1 MNNKFNSSIDFNV
14 PARDLKEIAQRLV
27 SVDSFFGVSGDEKR
41 ISEIF
46 NDQIFFRGRLIPADS
61 WENPGNL
68 EEGLKGGWLF
78 FYHSLAWIVPLR
90 RKVKTDSKYSHK
102 YLEIVL
108 GWLHKY
114 GMPPTPLPTQ
124 KDPGD
129 YTWYDMSTAWRTM
142 IIIGAVSMVGAD
154 KDLLAHLETHTRVL
168 ANNDYYAKVGNHAL
182 HQNFALI
189 SSSLILNRL
198 DYFELALQR
207 IDSLRAISIDSDG
220 VSLEGAVGYHL
231 FNIDWWLSMSSQL
244 DVINDLIEQSVSI
257 HVPDMRPFLHY
268 SVAPDGKIV
277 PLGDSV
283 MSRGIYRNVIH
294 EYPVDFVKYIESDPH
309 LLYVLSKGAEGEPLK
324 NTMRVFKDGF
334 WFSRG
339 GRFGINPDQQSH
351 VSLKFGPGLSDRVHV
366 HDDAGSITFYP
377 NGSRLIEDSCLYG
390 YYGGEKREFVKSNRA
405 HNGIVVQD
413 RKYYRS
419 AISSLDFSSSSDD
432 VDQAE
437 VSVLSI
443 EKTRW
448 TRIVAHAFKSG
459 LLYVQDHV
467 VSNGAPFQQIFN
479 LGDDFKVVRVSPGRA
494 DVQSSDGS
502 RAVFFWLAEDTH
514 IGVVRG
520 AELPLMG
527 WRSTFEGEIHPIDT
541 VTAYFSSASD
551 GEVQK
556 IGVAI
561 LALDSGQSFS
571 DISLEKVELRKK
583 HTKFLINK
591 SSEVIEMVVG
601 FGGEDF
607 RTKVLVD

>member
-14 PARDLKEIAQRLV
+14 PARDLKGIAQRLV

-46 NDQIFFRGRLIPADS
+46 NDQIFFRGRLISADS

-502 RAVFFWLAEDTH
+502 RAVFFWLADDTH

>member
-68 EEGLKGGWLF
+68 EEGLKGGWRF

-244 DVINDLIEQSVSI
+244 DVINDLVEQSVSI
-257 HVPDMRPFLHY
+257 HVPDMRPFLYY

>member
-1 MNNKFNSSIDFNV
+1 MNKKSNSSICFNV
-14 PARDLKEIAQRLV
+14 PTQGLKEIAQRLV
-27 SVDSFFGVSGDEKR
+27 SVDSFFGISGDEKR

-46 NDQIFFRGRLIPADS
+46 DGQVFFRGRLIPADS

-68 EEGLKGGWLF
+68 EEGLRGGWRF

-90 RKVKTDSKYSHK
+90 RRVKTDSTYSEK
-102 YLEIVL
+102 YLEILL
-108 GWLHKY
+108 GWLNKY
-114 GMPPTPLPTQ
+114 GVPPAPLPTQ
-124 KDPGD
+124 RDPGD

-154 KDLLAHLETHTRVL
+154 KDLLAHLETHAHVL
-168 ANNDYYAKVGNHAL
+168 ADNEYYAKIGNHAL

-189 SSSLILNRL
+189 SSSLLLNRL

-207 IDSLRAISIDSDG
+207 IESLRAISIDSDG

-244 DVINDLIEQSVSI
+244 DVINDLVDKSISI
-257 HVPDMRPFLHY
+257 HIPDMRPFLHY

-283 MSRGIYRNVIH
+283 MSRGPYRNVIN

-309 LLYVLSKGAEGEPLK
+309 LLYVLSRGEEGEPLE

-339 GRFGINPDQQSH
+339 GRFGDNPNLHSH
-351 VSLKFGPGLSDRVHV
+351 ASLKFGPGLSDRVHV
-366 HDDAGSITFYP
+366 HDDSGSITFYP
-377 NGSRLIEDSCLYG
+377 NGFRLIEDSCLYG

-405 HNGIVVQD
+405 HNGIIVKD

-419 AISSLDFSSSSDD
+419 AVSSLDFSSSSDN

-437 VSVLSI
+437 ISVLSI

-448 TRIVAHAFKSG
+448 TRIVAHAFRVG

-479 LGDDFKVVRVSPGRA
+479 LGDDVKVVRVLPGRA
-494 DVQSSDGS
+494 DVQSSDGF

-514 IGVVRG
+514 VGFFRG
-520 AELPLMG
+520 AESPLIG

-541 VTAYFSSASD
+541 LAACFSSAPD
-551 GEVQK
+551 GDVQK
-556 IGVAI
+556 VGVAI
-561 LALDSGQSFS
+561 LALESGQEFS

-583 HTKFLINK
+583 HTKFLINT
-591 SSEVIEMVVG
+591 SSEMIEMVVG